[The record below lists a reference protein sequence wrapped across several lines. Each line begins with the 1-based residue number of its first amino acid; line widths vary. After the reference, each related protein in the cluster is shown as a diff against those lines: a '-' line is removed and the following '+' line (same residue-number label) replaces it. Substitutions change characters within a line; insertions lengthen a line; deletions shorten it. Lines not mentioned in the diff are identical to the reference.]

1 MAVCEDLLQEE
12 EDHES
17 DNDKNGSDAC
27 KLTMPWMR
35 RRNSFRQSMSQ
46 ARDRAH
52 HAMKELEAVR
62 LRGVGPVAFGAF
74 TSLFKAVAK
83 SLCVIIPTVISWRIV
98 ATVVAVA
105 ALLLYFMP
113 LAAFIAVDVGSLLI
127 IVIVEAIF
135 FVRLRMVRKRL
146 REVRPLEQRL
156 PAPTGAADLFFRAME
171 SVEACGRYRSACGAS
186 RSVIEWIEAW
196 FLGAPVAQIKRGNIT
211 EFLAWAF
218 FTKYPEEMSEE
229 ERGLLDDLVN
239 QSERRLQLT
248 WEEGY
253 NPETKC
259 IRINFDP
266 LHVWSHPFLYYAAV
280 RTLVAAT
287 RQTLRLVGFSYH
299 CLGTDAERF
308 SYFHCA
314 PPPRLGTVIVGGK
327 PTETQPKLPIV
338 FLHGLGTGLSPYL
351 RLLLRI
357 ASEREL
363 FMIELP
369 EISQV
374 GVEKGPLPND
384 MAEKIQ
390 GMLQAHGHEQACFV
404 AHSYGTVVLSW
415 VIRARKSMVAK
426 AVFLDPVCFL
436 LVQPDV
442 AFNVLYRKPKNW
454 FMTCAA
460 NIAFWELYTANTLM
474 RNFYW
479 YHNVL
484 WLDELPEK
492 TVVVLASHDD
502 ICDAWAVKCYLEEHQ
517 KRQPDLQL
525 LWFQNFI
532 HGEILLSRSAQ
543 IQIMELL

>member
-1 MAVCEDLLQEE
+1 
-12 EDHES
+12 
-17 DNDKNGSDAC
+17 
-27 KLTMPWMR
+27 
-35 RRNSFRQSMSQ
+35 
-46 ARDRAH
+46 
-52 HAMKELEAVR
+52 MKELEAVR
-62 LRGVGPVAFGAF
+62 LLGVGPVAYGAF

-83 SLCVIIPTVISWRIV
+83 SLCVIIPTVLSWRIV
-98 ATVVAVA
+98 VIIVAVA
-105 ALLLYFMP
+105 VFLWYSLP
-113 LAAFIAVDVGSLLI
+113 LAAFIALDVGTLL
-127 IVIVEAIF
+127 VVLVTEAIF

-146 REVRPLEQRL
+146 REVRSLQQRL

-171 SVEACGRYRSACGAS
+171 SVEACGRYRAACGAS
-186 RSVIEWIEAW
+186 RSVHEWLEAW
-196 FLGAPVAQIKRGNIT
+196 FLGAPISSIKRGNMI

-218 FTKYPEEMSEE
+218 FTKYPEEMSAS

-239 QSERRLQLT
+239 QSESRLQLT
-248 WEEGY
+248 FQEGY
-253 NPETKC
+253 NPQTHC

-266 LHVWSHPFLYYAAV
+266 LNVWSHPFLYYAAV

-299 CLGTDAERF
+299 TLGSDSERI
-308 SYFHCA
+308 SYFHCNA
-314 PPPRLGTVIVGGK
+314 PPRLGTLIVDGK
-327 PTETQPKLPIV
+327 QAQGQQSLPIV

-351 RLLLRI
+351 RLLLRL

-363 FMIELP
+363 FIIELP
-369 EISQV
+369 EVSQV
-374 GVEKGPLPND
+374 GVEQGPLPD
-384 MAEKIQ
+384 VMAERIQ
-390 GMLQAHGHEQACFV
+390 GMLRSHGHEQACFI

-415 VIRARKSMVAK
+415 VVRAKKSIVAK

-454 FMTCAA
+454 FMTAAA

-484 WLDELPEK
+484 WPDELPEK
-492 TVVVLASHDD
+492 TVVVLSSHDD

-517 KRQPDLQL
+517 RRHSDLQL